1 MSGFIFLGKDFF
13 YVMFNFAHFI
23 PGTLDADY
31 LRQQV
36 SERGIL
42 EKIDALNE
50 LVKQCL
56 GKDQSMSDFYRMIAD
71 IEDNLNRNMNDPRA
85 RSLINTFTKEPTPA
99 NNTIGTDNT
108 AGTDNT
114 TGTNDTT
121 GTDNTTGAD
130 NTTGSDNTTGT
141 DNTAGSDN
149 TIGPDNTTGSDN
161 TANVDNTTGTDNTAG
176 TKPAT
181 KRGTRKSKDTE

>member
-1 MSGFIFLGKDFF
+1 
-13 YVMFNFAHFI
+13 MFNFAHFI

-36 SERGIL
+36 SERGVL

-56 GKDQSMSDFYRMIAD
+56 SKDQSMSDFYRMIAD

-85 RSLINTFTKEPTPA
+85 RNLINTFTKEPIPE
-99 NNTIGTDNT
+99 D
-108 AGTDNT
+108 T
-114 TGTNDTT
+114 TGMGGTT
-121 GTDNTTGAD
+121 GTDNTTGSD
-130 NTTGSDNTTGT
+130 NTTDSDNTADSDNTTGTDDATGSDNTTGT

-149 TIGPDNTTGSDN
+149 TTGMEDNAGADNTTDSDN
-161 TANVDNTTGTDNTAG
+161 TTSADNIADPDNTAG
-176 TKPAT
+176 TKPTT
-181 KRGTRKSKDTE
+181 KRGTRKSKDAE

>member
-1 MSGFIFLGKDFF
+1 
-13 YVMFNFAHFI
+13 MFNFAHFI

-56 GKDQSMSDFYRMIAD
+56 GKDQSMSDFYQMIAD

-85 RSLINTFTKEPTPA
+85 RNLINTFTKEPTPEGNTNGSD
-99 NNTIGTDNT
+99 NNTSMDNTAGSDNTTGMDNT

-114 TGTNDTT
+114 SD
-121 GTDNTTGAD
+121 TDNTTGA
-130 NTTGSDNTTGT
+130 
-141 DNTAGSDN
+141 
-149 TIGPDNTTGSDN
+149 
-161 TANVDNTTGTDNTAG
+161 
-176 TKPAT
+176 KQAT
-181 KRGTRKSKDTE
+181 KRGTRKSKDAE

>member
-1 MSGFIFLGKDFF
+1 
-13 YVMFNFAHFI
+13 MFNFAHFI

-56 GKDQSMSDFYRMIAD
+56 GKDQSMTDFYRMIAD

-85 RSLINTFTKEPTPA
+85 RNLINAFTKEPTPE
-99 NNTIGTDNT
+99 DNT
-108 AGTDNT
+108 ADSDNT
-114 TGTNDTT
+114 TGPDNTT
-121 GTDNTTGAD
+121 GTDNTTG
-130 NTTGSDNTTGT
+130 SDN
-141 DNTAGSDN
+141 AAS
-149 TIGPDNTTGSDN
+149 
-161 TANVDNTTGTDNTAG
+161 

-181 KRGTRKSKDTE
+181 KRGTRKSKETE

>member
-1 MSGFIFLGKDFF
+1 
-13 YVMFNFAHFI
+13 MFNFAHFI

-31 LRQQV
+31 MRQQV

-85 RSLINTFTKEPTPA
+85 RNLINTFTKEPIPE
-99 NNTIGTDNT
+99 
-108 AGTDNT
+108 
-114 TGTNDTT
+114 
-121 GTDNTTGAD
+121 D
-130 NTTGSDNTTGT
+130 NTTGSDNTT
-141 DNTAGSDN
+141 DSDN
-149 TIGPDNTTGSDN
+149 TTGADGTTDPDNTTGSDN
-161 TANVDNTTGTDNTAG
+161 TTYAKQT
-176 TKPAT
+176 T
-181 KRGTRKSKDTE
+181 KRGTRKSKETE

>member
-1 MSGFIFLGKDFF
+1 
-13 YVMFNFAHFI
+13 MFNFAHFI

-36 SERGIL
+36 SERGVL

-85 RSLINTFTKEPTPA
+85 RNLINTFTKEPIPED
-99 NNTIGTDNT
+99 NTTDSDNITDPDNTTDTDNT

-114 TGTNDTT
+114 TD
-121 GTDNTTGAD
+121 TDNTTGAD
-130 NTTGSDNTTGT
+130 NTTGSDNTTGM
-141 DNTAGSDN
+141 
-149 TIGPDNTTGSDN
+149 DNTT
-161 TANVDNTTGTDNTAG
+161 G

-181 KRGTRKSKDTE
+181 KRGTRKSKEIE